1 MQKKRLTKAEEEIM
15 QLIWKLERCTVSDIR
30 QMIATE
36 QGGNK
41 PPHSSIS
48 TIVRIL
54 EEKGFIDHKAYGRT
68 YEYFPLVSKEE
79 YSSRTLRKLVTD
91 YFDGSMQNL
100 VSFLVVKEKLD
111 PKELND
117 LLQDLDPPKE
127 DDHA

>member
-1 MQKKRLTKAEEEIM
+1 MKKLTKAEEEIM
-15 QLIWKLERCTVSDIR
+15 QILWKLERCTVSNIR
-30 QMIATE
+30 EVIAEE
-36 QGGNK
+36 QGGEK
-41 PPHSSIS
+41 PPHSSVS

-79 YSSRTLRKLVTD
+79 YSSRTVKKLVAD

-100 VSFLVVKEKLD
+100 VSFLVKKENLD
-111 PKELND
+111 VNELND
-117 LLQDLDPPKE
+117 LLHKLEDPKT